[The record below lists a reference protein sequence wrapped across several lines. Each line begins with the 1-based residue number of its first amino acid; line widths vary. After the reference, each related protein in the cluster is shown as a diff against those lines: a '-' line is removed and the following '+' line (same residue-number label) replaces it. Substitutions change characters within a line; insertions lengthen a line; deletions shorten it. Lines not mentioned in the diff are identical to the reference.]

1 MPESTRQLLIQI
13 ARRYGVV
20 ACVSGRRAS
29 EARAMV
35 AIGAISYLGSHGAEV
50 LRAGW
55 TEPVVDPEVEDWTE
69 RIHDF
74 AREAD
79 TAELRRLRVRLEDKG
94 PIVAFHWRGAP
105 DEEAAR
111 AAIDAIAT
119 KAEAAGLR
127 THWGRKVLEVRPP
140 VRIDKGAGIA
150 SFLADTD
157 VDVAMYVGD
166 DADRSRRV
174 PRAGAAR
181 RRGTIS
187 KAIRVGVRSDEGPS
201 EITDEADVVVDGT
214 EWRDRAA
221 RGAGRGLRPGWRV
234 RFADFLRTTVLASAG
249 AASVLAALTVAGA
262 AGTATT
268 CSSRSPPAGG
278 WRRRDRDLAGAQG
291 RDLDRR
297 SPRCWPARAPRPRCP
312 RSTRPAP
319 CSTGCGRC

>member
-1 MPESTRQLLIQI
+1 VTSALLSDALAPVRADPARAAILFDIDGTLAPIVEHAADARVPERTRQLLIQI

-55 TEPVVDPEVEDWTE
+55 TEPVVDPEVEEWAE
-69 RIHDF
+69 RIHEF
-74 AREAD
+74 AREAE
-79 TAELRRLRVRLEDKG
+79 TPELRRLRVRLEDKG

-111 AAIDAIAT
+111 SAIDAVAS

-166 DADRSRRV
+166 DRTDLDAFHALVQMTGDGRL
-174 PRAGAAR
+174 
-181 RRGTIS
+181 S
-187 KAIRVGVRSDEGPS
+187 KAIRVGVRSDEGPT
-201 EITDEADVVVDGT
+201 EITEEADLVVDGPAGVT
-214 EWRDRAA
+214 ELLEA
-221 RGAGRGLRPGWRV
+221 
-234 RFADFLRTTVLASAG
+234 LAS
-249 AASVLAALTVAGA
+249 
-262 AGTATT
+262 
-268 CSSRSPPAGG
+268 
-278 WRRRDRDLAGAQG
+278 D
-291 RDLDRR
+291 
-297 SPRCWPARAPRPRCP
+297 
-312 RSTRPAP
+312 
-319 CSTGCGRC
+319 